1 MSAAHSHPLARQ
13 NGWERFLAGHGT
25 EGSPP
30 PPATALS
37 PADAARVAAY
47 RDALLQ
53 ALARRDRQALAQA
66 QARLAQ
72 AAWRARPLA
81 APPLRRALRELAWR
95 AAGLGVVLRLPL
107 G

>member
-1 MSAAHSHPLARQ
+1 MSAAHPHHAAGQ
-13 NGWERFLAGHGT
+13 NGWERFLAGHGS
-25 EGSPP
+25 EGTP

-37 PADAARVAAY
+37 PADADRVAAY

-53 ALARRDRQALAQA
+53 ALAQRDRQALAQA

-95 AAGLGVVLRLPL
+95 AAGLGVALRVPL